1 MLTSSIYLRKQATAI
16 VVVFSLTVV
25 VVVVVFVCVHIIGV
39 PVSFFRLKKNLM
51 AVLLFCNVQTYIR
64 ETFWIFFPHSSGK
77 KT

>member
-16 VVVFSLTVV
+16 VVVFSLTV

-64 ETFWIFFPHSSGK
+64 ETFWIFFPHSSRK